1 MTDTLTTALE
11 RSAQPKEAKTLYDLL
26 ERQRPEIEK
35 LLGSVAASER
45 FTRTV
50 MTEVRRT
57 PKLYECDPV
66 SVLAAVMLSS
76 QLGLEPGPLGH
87 VYLIPFKRECQF
99 ILGYKGMIALAYRS
113 GLVKDVSTGLV
124 FEGDAFA
131 WRKGTRAFLDHTPS
145 GPPAE
150 REWTHAYAVAR
161 TKPGGAPFEVIY
173 PEDVAKAKARSAN
186 ASSPLSPWVTDERA
200 MIRKTAV
207 RRLSPMLPQS
217 PAFAQALEADETA
230 VEPPAEL
237 EDDGQA

>member
-66 SVLAAVMLSS
+66 SVLAAVMLAS

-87 VYLIPFKRECQF
+87 VYLVPFKSECQF
-99 ILGYKGMIALAYRS
+99 ILGYRGMVDLAYRS
-113 GLVKDVSTGLV
+113 GFVKDVGTGIV
-124 FEGDAFA
+124 HEGDAFA
-131 WRKGTRAFLDHTPS
+131 WREGTRPFLDHTPA

-161 TKPGGAPFEVIY
+161 LKSGGTVFRVIF
-173 PEDVAKAKARSAN
+173 PEDVERAKARSAN
-186 ASSPLSPWVTDERA
+186 ATSPHSPWATDLHA

-217 PAFAQALEADETA
+217 PAFAEALAADEA
-230 VEPPAEL
+230 PVEPPAEL
-237 EDDGQA
+237 EGGQA